1 MKTTS
6 VQRVLARW
14 GWILPLVAFLLLLG
28 ITFYLDRQNRRNMM
42 GAREAAG
49 AAAAGEAAI
58 LSEAISASV
67 ARRIGALAAAKLQ
80 FTQVEDS
87 LSQQTFLA
95 AVDSV
100 ISGFT
105 GLSAVTVI
113 RADGGMSASS
123 GALLGRTWS
132 DPLNIPAIAAAY
144 GKARATGEP
153 ASTEVLDLL
162 GGARF
167 IVFDPVVGTGD
178 EGVRAVLAA
187 ELDPLAV
194 ARAAL
199 EDERDNLGQAFYAL
213 YDSRG
218 TRVTTVPSPQG
229 WDRVT
234 RPVRVA
240 DQEWTLAV
248 AHPPVSVRSFDM
260 VSGVI
265 RASGILLALAFAL
278 SLFLLWRTVA
288 AQQAEIARRVAAERR
303 AEEKAAEARAL
314 SEQLESGQKTALRL
328 SGSLEPTDVIDEFLG
343 AVGEALQAD
352 LALLYG
358 FDEHGDQV
366 VGRHRIILNP
376 AGVPP
381 HAAPQEDFRDVRVP
395 VALVPHLAEPIATGE
410 PYLARGDDSEGAAPA
425 GPGVARPSSLL
436 AVPLT
441 VGAHLVGLAVW
452 ERYGDSNIEPESI
465 PFARTVAAHAAA
477 SLHASELLEGVR
489 RARQRATRE
498 ANRLATVLD
507 RLADGVILFDSE
519 GNPER
524 VNPAAEA
531 LLGPR
536 LQEVPLADWPEF
548 LGIRQRG
555 RAPGSEPFPLLAPLE
570 GLRVDKYRF
579 TTRQDGVE
587 RYMAASAAPIRS
599 QEGKVRGVAVVIRDV
614 TDEHEYAEI
623 LRHTNEELRAQADLL
638 ERANQELTS
647 ATLAKDQFLAM
658 MSHELRTPINAIIGY
673 SDLLDIGVH
682 GTLNPKQRQM
692 LTRVVETSRH
702 LLGLINDVLDLT
714 KVSAGRIDLNIMAV
728 ALRPILLRAANQV
741 APLADEKEIEL
752 RVEMPEEVV
761 VLADDTRLAQVLINL
776 AANAVKFTDEGSV
789 LLHAEVDRMRALI
802 HVTDTGAG
810 IPPSELERV
819 FEEFHQV
826 DSGHA
831 RKAGGTGLGLAIS
844 RRLARLMGGDLQVDS
859 VVDEGTTFTLE
870 LPLANQPDRSDS
882 ESAVRAEARP

>member
-1 MKTTS
+1 M
-6 VQRVLARW
+6 QRALAQW

-28 ITFYLDRQNRRNMM
+28 VTFYLDRQNRSQMM
-42 GAREAAG
+42 GARESASSVAAE
-49 AAAAGEAAI
+49 EAAI

-67 ARRIGALAAAKLQ
+67 ARRIGALAVAKLQ

-105 GLSAVTVI
+105 GLAAVSVI
-113 RADGGMSASS
+113 QPGGGMATSS
-123 GALLGRTWS
+123 GALLGRTWR
-132 DPLNIPAIAAAY
+132 DPLGIPAIAAAY
-144 GKARATGEP
+144 GKARATGQP
-153 ASTEVLDLL
+153 AATEVLDLM

-167 IVFDPVVGTGD
+167 IVFDPVVGTGT
-178 EGVRAVLAA
+178 ESVRAVLAA

-213 YDSRG
+213 YDPRG

-229 WDRVT
+229 WERVT

-240 DQEWTLAV
+240 DREWTLAV
-248 AHPPVSVRSFDM
+248 AYPPVSMRSFEM

-265 RASGILLALAFAL
+265 RVSGILLALGFAL
-278 SLFLLWRTVA
+278 SLFLLWRTVS
-288 AQQAEIARRVAAERR
+288 AQQAEIARRVAAERS
-303 AEEKAAEARAL
+303 AEVNAAEARSL

-343 AVGEALQAD
+343 SVGEALQAD

-366 VGRHRIILNP
+366 VGRHRIVLNP
-376 AGVPP
+376 EGVPP
-381 HAAPQEDFRDVRVP
+381 HAVPQEDFREVRVP

-410 PYLARGDDSEGAAPA
+410 PYLARGDDSEGVALT
-425 GPGVARPSSLL
+425 GPGVARPSALL

-441 VGAHLVGLAVW
+441 VGTHLVGVAVW
-452 ERYGDSNIEPESI
+452 ESYGTSNIGVESI

-477 SLHASELLEGVR
+477 SLHASELLDGVR

-498 ANRLATVLD
+498 ATRLATVLD
-507 RLADGVILFDSE
+507 RLADGVILFDAR
-519 GNPER
+519 GKPER

-531 LLGPR
+531 LLGER
-536 LQEVPLADWPEF
+536 VEEVPLAEWPEF
-548 LGIRQRG
+548 LGIRQPAYG
-555 RAPGSEPFPLLAPLE
+555 PGAEPFPLLAPLD

-579 TTRQDGVE
+579 TARQSGGE
-587 RYMAASAAPIRS
+587 RYMAASAAPIRG
-599 QEGKVRGVAVVIRDV
+599 QDGDVRGVAVVIRDV

-623 LRHTNEELRAQADLL
+623 LRHTNEELREQANLL
-638 ERANQELTS
+638 ERANDELTA

-658 MSHELRTPINAIIGY
+658 MSHELRTPINAVIGY

-682 GTLNPKQRQM
+682 GTLNPKQREM
-692 LTRVVETSRH
+692 VTRVVETSRH

-714 KVSAGRIDLNIMAV
+714 KVSAGRIDLNILPV
-728 ALRPILLRAANQV
+728 AMKPVVLRAANQV
-741 APLADEKEIEL
+741 APLADSKGIEV
-752 RVEMPEEVV
+752 RVEAEEDVLL
-761 VLADDTRLAQVLINL
+761 LADETRLAQVLINL
-776 AANAVKFTDEGSV
+776 AANAVKFTEQGSV
-789 LLHAEVDRMRALI
+789 VLHSEVDEATVSI
-802 HVTDTGAG
+802 HVTDTGSG

-826 DSGHA
+826 DAGHA

-844 RRLARLMGGDLQVDS
+844 RRLARLMGGDLQVES
-859 VVDEGTTFTLE
+859 KVGEGTTFTLE
-870 LPLANQPDRSDS
+870 LPLAEHPDRSDTDR
-882 ESAVRAEARP
+882 AVRAEARP